1 MDPTTIKLALSLLQI
16 IRSAKATLDQLKDDS
31 PEVYAHI
38 AQHHAD
44 ALAAAEA
51 EAAKP

>member
-1 MDPTTIKLALSLLQI
+1 MDPATIKLALSLLQI
-16 IRSAKATLDQLKDDS
+16 IRGARETLASLKTDS

-38 AQHHAD
+38 AEHHAD

-51 EAAKP
+51 EASA